1 MNSEKFAHNILE
13 KIKEKKVQ
21 PKSKWHFL
29 LKDGVVW
36 LLGGIALFVGAVAVA
51 VMVYIMRTHDFEL
64 YSYVHEGS
72 LKMYLVAIP
81 YVWLVLFIAFIILA
95 DYQIRN
101 TKQGYKY
108 SLHTLIISGLLLS
121 SLLGILLYTIG
132 FAEYLDEQLSEYSET
147 YREYANPNFFMFD
160 NDEHVVFGKI
170 ILLGDEEFTLKEPGG
185 KEWLIEFDDDIPL
198 QEGMRVRVIGELGED
213 GNTFE
218 AEIVRPAFPGDRKR
232 HLNDS
237 PELRER
243 LEQFKGWNPQKM
255 PRPPKSE
262 RKLY

>member
-29 LKDGVVW
+29 LKDSVVW

-51 VMVYIMRTHDFEL
+51 VMIYIMRTHDFEL

-72 LKMYLVAIP
+72 FKMYLVAIP
-81 YVWLVLFIAFIILA
+81 YVWLILFIAFIVLA
-95 DYQIRN
+95 DYQIRQ

-121 SLLGILLYTIG
+121 SLLGVLLYHIG
-132 FAEYLDEQLSEYSET
+132 FAEYLDEQLSEYSQA
-147 YREYANPNFFMFD
+147 YREYVNPNFFMFED
-160 NDEHVVFGKI
+160 DEHILFGKVMKV
-170 ILLGDEEFTLKEPGG
+170 DEGQFTLREPDG
-185 KEWLIEFDDDIPL
+185 KEWFVELSYNIPIRK
-198 QEGMRVRVIGELGED
+198 GMRVRVIGKLGEEE
-213 GNTFE
+213 NIFE

-232 HLNDS
+232 HLDES
-237 PELRER
+237 PELRDR
-243 LEQFKGWNPQKM
+243 LEQLKGWRPQKM
-255 PRPPKSE
+255 PHPPKSE